1 MTTVIPMSEVAT
13 AVSRYADRFHRACGT
28 SHHVASPLG
37 AWLLLALC
45 ASASSGTTREELAE
59 ALGMD
64 ADAAAAVAARLL
76 DHPHPLVRS
85 AAAVWS
91 RPIGDVGALARWIAG
106 LSPAVTHGDMP
117 AQAELDDWARDHT
130 YGLIEKFP
138 VAVTAET
145 VVLLA
150 TALATKV
157 SWQLPFD
164 AVPAAELGP
173 SPWAGTVERVLRT
186 PDQYG
191 HQQFIASTAA
201 AGDVAVHTA
210 RSQPDEDDAK
220 GHYQPLLVTSV
231 IGAPDVP
238 PATML
243 AEAHRIACAVAVHD
257 PVDTRSLFD
266 LPLGDGPLWTIDEAP
281 AMTNAPDGRDER
293 CVAVLPAWTARSE
306 HDLTVADVGMLP
318 AARALARLLGLN
330 EFQYEAKQAAVATYD
345 RTGFEAAAVTAMDV
359 ALGAAMVPRRGLRRT
374 ATLRFGHPYAVVAVT
389 THQSP
394 EDRFG
399 QPRTAPWHGLPVFS
413 AWITEPTS
421 A

>member
-1 MTTVIPMSEVAT
+1 MTTTTPMSDVAT
-13 AVSRYADRFHRACGT
+13 AVSRYAARLHRACGT
-28 SHHVASPLG
+28 GHHVASPLG

-45 ASASSGTTREELAE
+45 APASTGRTREELADV
-59 ALGMD
+59 LGMD

-85 AAAVWS
+85 AAAVWN
-91 RPIGDVGALARWIAG
+91 RPIGDVQALARWIAG
-106 LSPAVTHGDMP
+106 LSPAVAHGDMP

-138 VAVTAET
+138 VTVTVET

-150 TALATKV
+150 TALATRV

-164 AVPAAELGP
+164 AVPSAELGP
-173 SPWAGTVERVLRT
+173 SPWAATVERVLRT
-186 PDQYG
+186 PERYG
-191 HQQFIASTAA
+191 HHQFIASTEA

-210 RSQPDEDDAK
+210 YSQAAEDDEK
-220 GHYQPLLVTSV
+220 GHHQALLVTSV

-257 PVDTRSLFD
+257 PVNARSLFD
-266 LPLGDGPLWTIDEAP
+266 LPLGEGPLWTIDEAP
-281 AMTNAPDGRDER
+281 ATTDAPDGRDER

-306 HDLTVADVGMLP
+306 HDLTRADVGFP
-318 AARALARLLGLN
+318 SAARALAQLLGLT
-330 EFQYEAKQAAVATYD
+330 EFQFEAKQAAVATYD
-345 RTGFEAAAVTAMDV
+345 RTGFEAAAVTAMAV

-389 THQSP
+389 THQGP
-394 EDRFG
+394 QNHDE
-399 QPRTAPWHGLPVFS
+399 PWHGLPVFS
-413 AWITEPTS
+413 AWITEPS
-421 A
+421 DRVDR